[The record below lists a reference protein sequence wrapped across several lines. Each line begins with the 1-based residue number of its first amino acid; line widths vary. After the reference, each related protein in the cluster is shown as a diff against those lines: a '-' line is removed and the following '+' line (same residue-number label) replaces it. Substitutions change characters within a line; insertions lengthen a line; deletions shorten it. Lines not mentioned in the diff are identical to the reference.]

1 MKRWFSNG
9 NRSESFIN
17 KTTETGSRI
26 GCDRQRARMG
36 CGRQRTRIDLLNFIN
51 VSLWRTSAWSAGD
64 STSGIPIRYPHA
76 GPGDDSTVIP
86 AGDAVFKDL

>member
-26 GCDRQRARMG
+26 GCDRQRA
-36 CGRQRTRIDLLNFIN
+36 RIDLLNFIN

>member
-1 MKRWFSNG
+1 M
-9 NRSESFIN
+9 
-17 KTTETGSRI
+17 TGR
-26 GCDRQRARMG
+26 GLGWAAA
-36 CGRQRTRIDLLNFIN
+36 GRELLSRIDLLNFIN

-76 GPGDDSTVIP
+76 GPGDDSTFIP